1 MGKGKFTSKEFLSQF
16 RTCPQLAYDFSTEQ
30 VLGEVKR
37 FLEYVGY
44 EIVGE
49 PTASNELVVKPD
61 FYAIRKESNTTHRI
75 AGIVRRDMREAASG
89 IAPLDKIK
97 NDLGEKVDYVLA
109 LPPINERYLID
120 FMCEEDY
127 RWFKKIEKERY
138 MIWLCNPDE
147 NSVWSAFG
155 APRDRLINEY
165 FKFKGGGLEMLFNM
179 PFRRESKEIQRE
191 VLGE

>member
-1 MGKGKFTSKEFLSQF
+1 VSKGKFTSKEFLSRL

-37 FLEYVGY
+37 FLEFVGY
-44 EIVGE
+44 RIEDPSAYV
-49 PTASNELVVKPD
+49 ELVVKPD
-61 FYAIRKESNTTHRI
+61 FCATRKESNTTHRI
-75 AGIVRRDMREAASG
+75 AGLVRHDMKEAGGGVTS
-89 IAPLDKIK
+89 LDKVK
-97 NDLGEKVDYVLA
+97 TGLGEEVDYVVA
-109 LPPINERYLID
+109 LPPVNERYLID
-120 FMCEEDY
+120 FMCEDNY
-127 RWFKKIEKERY
+127 KFLRKIEEERY

-147 NSVWSAFG
+147 KSIWSAFG
-155 APRDRLINEY
+155 APRDKLINEY